1 VGGEFV
7 GTLGIVNKF
16 FNQEL
21 HCFHHKIAFVGYA
34 DCIVE
39 WEEVGRELVM
49 ESAGDVAGN
58 EAADGCWNANGAELC
73 CIFGVLV

>member
-1 VGGEFV
+1 M
-7 GTLGIVNKF
+7 GTVNKF

-21 HCFHHKIAFVGYA
+21 HCFHHKIASVGYA

-39 WEEVGRELVM
+39 WEEEGRELVT

-58 EAADGCWNANGAELC
+58 EATDGCRNAKGGGALLHLWGPC
-73 CIFGVLV
+73 VGRKGRHQ